1 MRRFLALLTVL
12 VIALMPLSAL
22 AVLGKR
28 VEFTDGQ
35 TEADLTGLRSL
46 TEKEAKELAGLLNQ
60 CPAITQVDLTGVK
73 VFFRSMQYLT

>member
-35 TEADLTGLRSL
+35 T
-46 TEKEAKELAGLLNQ
+46 
-60 CPAITQVDLTGVK
+60 
-73 VFFRSMQYLT
+73 